1 MIPPEPDV
9 HLLEVETALFARAP
23 ESSIEPTLDRV
34 AALLAS
40 LGDPQLTFPSIHV
53 AGTNGKTSVT
63 RMTEAVLRGFEL
75 RTGRYTSP
83 HLERVTER
91 IVIDGDPIS
100 AEAFVAAYD
109 DLEPF
114 LQLLESDGGR
124 PLTFFE
130 LITVMAFVAFAD
142 APVSVASV
150 EVGLGGTWDATNV
163 LRAPVS
169 VVMPIGMDHMDYL
182 GDTLEEIATEKA
194 GVIKPDQLVVMA
206 QQHPVAA
213 EVVLQRAAEVG
224 AAVAREGFEIGVLER
239 QVAVGGQLVTLQGL
253 GGVYPDLYLPLHGA
267 HQAHNAACALAAV
280 EAFLGGGQGML
291 DLEVVQSAL
300 AQVESPGRLEVVRH
314 NPTVM
319 VDAAHNPAGA
329 ESLAAAVEEAFDFAR
344 LVGVVG
350 ILGDKD
356 AEGILSA
363 LEPALDAVVITRS
376 SSPRA
381 LDPEDL
387 GELAVEVFGSDRVHV
402 EPLLTRAIEVAVDLA
417 EADLPLGGGG
427 VLVAGSVTLAGEARA
442 LLQS

>member
-1 MIPPEPDV
+1 MR
-9 HLLEVETALFARAP
+9 LLEVETALFARAP

-142 APVSVASV
+142 APVSAASV

-329 ESLAAAVEEAFDFAR
+329 ESLATAVEEAFDFAR

-356 AEGILSA
+356 AEGILTA

>member
-40 LGDPQLTFPSIHV
+40 LGEPQLTFPSIHV

-356 AEGILSA
+356 AEGILTA

>member
-329 ESLAAAVEEAFDFAR
+329 ESLATAVEEAFDFAR

-356 AEGILSA
+356 AEGILTA

>member
-1 MIPPEPDV
+1 MR
-9 HLLEVETALFARAP
+9 LLEVETALFARAP

-329 ESLAAAVEEAFDFAR
+329 ESLATAVEEAFDFAR

-356 AEGILSA
+356 AEGILTA

>member
-1 MIPPEPDV
+1 MR
-9 HLLEVETALFARAP
+9 LLEVETALFARAP

-142 APVSVASV
+142 APVSAASV
-150 EVGLGGTWDATNV
+150 EVGLGGSWDATNV

-291 DLEVVQSAL
+291 DLEVMQSAL

-329 ESLAAAVEEAFDFAR
+329 ESLATAVEEAFDFAR

-356 AEGILSA
+356 AEGILTA

>member
-356 AEGILSA
+356 AEGILTA